1 MTTYIDRLKTTIS
14 NVPGS
19 SNGYVIAA
27 PVTGFVTFTAY
38 QDGQTFDI
46 VAVDGVNWEIATG
59 CTYTYSTNTLSRG
72 TFVKSSTGSAINF
85 TSNVL
90 VANTLIAE
98 HILATGNIA
107 AYLLA
112 PDPIGSTTPNSG
124 AFTNLTT
131 TGNLFVSGTSN
142 IFLHQLTS
150 QVTTGTAPFVVA
162 STTNVLNLNASLL
175 NGATFAAPGSI
186 GSTTPNT
193 GAFTTVSATGQITST
208 QGTGTAPFSVIST
221 TNVPNLNASLLN
233 GATFA
238 APGSIGSTTPNTG
251 AFTTLAVQHPGS
263 NITATTY
270 TVGASDAV
278 LVFTG
283 TATCTVTLPAASSN
297 SGRIL
302 ELVTTAAF
310 TIVSA
315 SSNVIPATSSTAGTA
330 ILAATSGKW
339 ARLISN
345 GTNWQIFAYN

>member
-59 CTYTYSTNTLSRG
+59 STYTYSTNTLSRG

-193 GAFTTVSATGQITST
+193 GAFTT
-208 QGTGTAPFSVIST
+208 
-221 TNVPNLNASLLN
+221 
-233 GATFA
+233 
-238 APGSIGSTTPNTG
+238 
-251 AFTTLAVQHPGS
+251 LAVQHPGS